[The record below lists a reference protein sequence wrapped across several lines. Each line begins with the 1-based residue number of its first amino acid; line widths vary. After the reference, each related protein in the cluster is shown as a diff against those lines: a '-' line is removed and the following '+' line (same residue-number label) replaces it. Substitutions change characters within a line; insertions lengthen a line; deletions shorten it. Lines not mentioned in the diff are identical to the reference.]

1 MLIKKLHY
9 DEVDIDLALV
19 QHLVTTQFP
28 HWSHL
33 ELSLVKDSGTDN
45 VMFRLG
51 DSMSVRLPRKA
62 DAEPSITRECTWLP
76 KLAPHLPLA
85 IPEPFAKGK
94 AEVEKD
100 GGYPFSWSICS
111 WHEGTNASLD
121 QITDP
126 HQMAVDLADFIT
138 ALQTIDATD
147 GPLPKHPLHRGAP
160 LTGRDEVTRTSIKE
174 LEGMIDTE
182 TALAVWEEALELPT
196 WQKPPVWIH
205 GDLHYGNLLA
215 HNGKLTAVIDFGAM
229 RVGDPAC
236 DLMTAWNLF
245 TVDIRK
251 TYRAALK
258 MDDEIWL
265 RGRAWALSVAVHA
278 LPYYK
283 DSNPFLANLS
293 RYTINE
299 VVTDYNSS

>member
-1 MLIKKLHY
+1 MTIKKLHH
-9 DEVDIDLALV
+9 DEVDIDLAIV
-19 QHLVTTQFP
+19 KHLIATQFP
-28 HWSHL
+28 QYSKL
-33 ELSLVKDSGTDN
+33 ELSLVQSSGTDN

-51 DSMSVRLPRKA
+51 DKMSVRLPRKA
-62 DAEPSITRECTWLP
+62 EAEPAITRECTWLP

-85 IPEPFAKGK
+85 IPEPIAKGK
-94 AEVEKD
+94 ASEN
-100 GGYPFSWSICS
+100 YPFSWSICR
-111 WHEGTNASLD
+111 WHEGKNASLD
-121 QITDP
+121 NITDV
-126 HQMAVDLADFIT
+126 HQMAIDLAAFIS
-138 ALQTIDATD
+138 AFQTIDTTS
-147 GPLPKHPLHRGAP
+147 GPLPTHPLHRGAP
-160 LTGRDEVTRTSIKE
+160 LAGRDEVTRTSIKE
-174 LEGMIDTE
+174 LDGMIDTK

-196 WQKPPVWIH
+196 WQNPPVWIH

-215 HNGKLTAVIDFGAM
+215 HNSKLAAVIDFGAM

-245 TVDIRK
+245 TADIRK
-251 TYRAALK
+251 TYRSTLNV
-258 MDDEIWL
+258 DDATWL

-299 VVTDYNSS
+299 VSTDYNSS

>member
-1 MLIKKLHY
+1 MSIKKLHH

-19 QHLVTTQFP
+19 QNLIKTQFP
-28 HWSHL
+28 NWSHL
-33 ELSLVKDSGTDN
+33 ELSLVVDSGTDN
-45 VMFRLG
+45 VMFQLG
-51 DSMSVRLPRKA
+51 DNMSVRLPRKA
-62 DAEPSITRECTWLP
+62 EAEPSITREYTWLP

-85 IPEPFAKGK
+85 IPEPLAQGI
-94 AEVEKD
+94 AD
-100 GGYPFSWSICS
+100 NNYPLSWSICR

-121 QITDP
+121 NITDA
-126 HQMAVDLADFIT
+126 HQMAVDLATFVS
-138 ALQTIDATD
+138 ALQNIDTTG
-147 GPLPKHPLHRGAP
+147 GPLPEHPLHRGAP
-160 LTGRDEVTRTSIKE
+160 LAGRDEVTRTSIKE
-174 LEGMIDTE
+174 LEDMIDSQ
-182 TALAVWEEALELPT
+182 TALKVWEAALELPT

-229 RVGDPAC
+229 RIGDPAC

-245 TVDIRK
+245 DADIRK
-251 TYRAALK
+251 TYRSALNV
-258 MDDEIWL
+258 DHATWL
-265 RGRAWALSVAVHA
+265 RGRAWSLSVAVHA

>member
-1 MLIKKLHY
+1 MSIKKLHH
-9 DEVDIDLALV
+9 DEVNIDLALV
-19 QHLVTTQFP
+19 QHLIKTQFP

-33 ELSLVKDSGTDN
+33 KLLLVEDSGTDN

-51 DSMSVRLPRKA
+51 NDMSVRLPRKA
-62 DAEPSITRECTWLP
+62 DAEAAITKECTWLP
-76 KLAPHLPLA
+76 KLAPQLPLA
-85 IPEPFAKGK
+85 IPEPLAKGE
-94 AEVEKD
+94 AGER
-100 GGYPFSWSICS
+100 YPFHWSICH
-111 WHEGTNASLD
+111 WHKGTNASLD
-121 QITDP
+121 NINNPQK
-126 HQMAVDLADFIT
+126 MAFDLAAFIKE
-138 ALQTIDATD
+138 LQSIDTTD
-147 GPLPKHPLHRGAP
+147 GPLPTHPLHRGTP
-160 LTGRDEVTRTSIKE
+160 LAGRDEVTRTSIKE

-182 TALAVWEEALELPT
+182 TALKVWEAALELPT

-205 GDLHYGNLLA
+205 GDLHYGNMLA
-215 HNGKLTAVIDFGAM
+215 HKGTLTAIIDFGAM

-245 TVDIRK
+245 TADIRK
-251 TYRAALK
+251 TYHSALAV
-258 MDDEIWL
+258 DDATWL